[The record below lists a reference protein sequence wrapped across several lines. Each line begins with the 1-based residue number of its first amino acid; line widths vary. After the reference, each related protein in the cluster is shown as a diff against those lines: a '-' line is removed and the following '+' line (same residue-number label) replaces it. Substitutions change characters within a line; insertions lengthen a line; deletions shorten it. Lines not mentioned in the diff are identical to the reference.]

1 MFLSNFD
8 PKFLV
13 CGQSKPNKNQGFFLG
28 SPKSEGLFPPPPGR
42 GASLQGSRR
51 GSVSRIF
58 HSISR
63 AEMIHKVI
71 GSWHTGICK
80 HSISRAEMI
89 HKARTHRF
97 LDSRPPA
104 PHTARFPPLL
114 CLAILKPQSGRWSLP
129 NDTTT
134 LVFGHAL
141 LLRSPKGD
149 LLQ

>member
-1 MFLSNFD
+1 MAPRNLE
-8 PKFLV
+8 
-13 CGQSKPNKNQGFFLG
+13 GY
-28 SPKSEGLFPPPPGR
+28 SPLPR
-42 GASLQGSRR
+42 DRAWRNLQGSRG

-149 LLQ
+149 LLQCFSPNLTISRIDSR